1 MNKILRYSLVC
12 LLAIICGSTY
22 AQEVTINF
30 DDDYE
35 TLFPEMGTSS
45 GSGEN
50 YVSDGEFASNFTT
63 TPQDGITFTIE
74 ASSEE
79 AAYRNRLWASAPRLR
94 MYDGTLSIN
103 SEKAFSKIVFTLSTN
118 KARIADENT
127 VDKGSLTKTDK
138 QSNATVIWTGDAT
151 TSLVITIAGNTQFSK
166 AVVTLGEGGGGD
178 TPPTP
183 SFDGPTV
190 SNIAAFLEC
199 TEEAKLQLS
208 DALVTYVNDYNGLQ
222 LFVRDNTGA
231 MVIDKNMD
239 FTGIKTGDILTC
251 DIIGKPG
258 SISGFKNAFLKSDN
272 SSIEN
277 LSTSTGE
284 VTYKEISIDEAGDF
298 MCDAIVLKNA
308 TIADK
313 KASVDGDEI
322 ALYDRFKLGLLD
334 ELDESST
341 YNVYGLI
348 YDGGDQYG
356 MEIVVVKIE
365 LADNS
370 GVNAITANKN
380 SNAPVYNMAG
390 QRVSK
395 AVKGVYIQNGKKFVV
410 K

>member
-1 MNKILRYSLVC
+1 MNKILRYSLVTV
-12 LLAIICGSTY
+12 LAMMST
-22 AQEVTINF
+22 AIF
-30 DDDYE
+30 AKDDVVID
-35 TLFPEMGTSS
+35 FNSMDIPTSCS
-45 GSGEN
+45 ANEEQG
-50 YVSDGEFASNFTT
+50 
-63 TPQDGITFTIE
+63 IE
-74 ASSEE
+74 ASDAGDINADWTKTIDGVTITVSPKEESKTNPNRFWSTANGPQLRCYSGTITISASETMSSIKF
-79 AAYRNRLWASAPRLR
+79 AAPSKFDMKADNGTIASKTWTGESKEVVFTVNAN
-94 MYDGTLSIN
+94 TQIN
-103 SEKAFSKIVFTLSTN
+103 SI
-118 KARIADENT
+118 T
-127 VDKGSLTKTDK
+127 VS
-138 QSNATVIWTGDAT
+138 
-151 TSLVITIAGNTQFSK
+151 F
-166 AVVTLGEGGGGD
+166 GEGGE
-178 TPPTP
+178 TPPAP

-231 MVIDKNMD
+231 MVIDNKMD
-239 FTGIKTGDILTC
+239 FTGIKTGDLLTC

-334 ELDESST
+334 ELDESAT

-348 YDGGDQYG
+348 YDGGTQYG
-356 MEIVVVKIE
+356 MEIVVVNIE

-395 AVKGVYIQNGKKFVV
+395 AVKGVYIQDGKKFVV

>member
-1 MNKILRYSLVC
+1 MNKILRYSFVC
-12 LLAIICGSTY
+12 LLAMMST
-22 AQEVTINF
+22 AIF
-30 DDDYE
+30 AKDDVVID
-35 TLFPEMGTSS
+35 FNSMDVPTS
-45 GSGEN
+45 N
-50 YVSDGEFASNFTT
+50 AAS
-63 TPQDGITFTIE
+63 QDGSIE
-74 ASSEE
+74 ASD
-79 AAYRNRLWASAPRLR
+79 AG
-94 MYDGTLSIN
+94 DIN
-103 SEKAFSKIVFTLSTN
+103 SDWTKTIDGVTITVSPKEEGKTNPNRIWKTGDGPQLRCYSGTITISASETMTSIKFVAPKFDLKADNGTIASKTWTGESTEVVFT
-118 KARIADENT
+118 
-127 VDKGSLTKTDK
+127 V
-138 QSNATVIWTGDAT
+138 NA
-151 TSLVITIAGNTQFSK
+151 NTQINSITVSF
-166 AVVTLGEGGGGD
+166 GGGGD

-231 MVIDKNMD
+231 MVIDNKMD

-284 VTYKEISIDEAGDF
+284 VTYKEISIDEARDF
-298 MCDAIVLKNA
+298 ICDAIVLKNA

-334 ELDESST
+334 ELDESAT

-348 YDGGDQYG
+348 YDGGTQYG